1 MNGSAERLDA
11 LIIGSGF
18 GGAFAADALVNVGM
32 RVALVERGPWRDTTP
47 TRAAGIAQRSPLPH
61 GRHAPTHLVR
71 RVSAPWLPRS
81 GINPHTHGLFD
92 VHLDRA
98 MTVACSSG
106 VGGCSHVYGAVNAR
120 PAVPGY
126 WDNRADGLDNA
137 AMAVRCDA
145 AIARMGAR
153 PARASD
159 HIPNFF
165 GDVFANDPSFTA
177 DAPLA
182 QPAMGFRFE
191 LASYRSSNGVLGSV
205 DGSKVTLDAL
215 LVAPAMERG
224 LVVLDLHE
232 AVGLGRTGNGQWWVA
247 LRDHRSGDYRHL
259 VAPRLLLAAGTLNT
273 LRLLFANRARG
284 TLGAMPALGLG
295 FGGNGDSFAWWSRN
309 DAHADYS
316 IGAPCHG
323 RFALRG
329 GEDGAELLFAGVN
342 GIDDLPLPRALRARL
357 KRDIVVLGVAVEEAG
372 GTATWR
378 DGRFRFH
385 YDLGA
390 NPWLARL
397 GSTFATIAKRSGR
410 PVYSLKKFPTTVHP
424 IGGARVDD
432 NPARGVVDGRGEAH
446 GLPGLFVADAAA
458 LPGALGSA
466 PSMTIAAW
474 ASHVAA
480 GIGGSPS
487 LASEP
492 ESTES
497 VA

>member
-1 MNGSAERLDA
+1 MNGSAKELDA

-18 GGAFAADALVNVGM
+18 GGAFAADALVNAGM
-32 RVALVERGPWRDTTP
+32 RVALVERGPWRDTSP
-47 TRAAGIAQRSPLPH
+47 MRAAGIAERSPLPH
-61 GRHAPTHLVR
+61 GRRAPARLLR
-71 RVSAPWLPRS
+71 RVSAPWLPKS
-81 GINPHTHGLFD
+81 GINPHTHGLLEL
-92 VHLDRA
+92 HLDRD
-98 MTVACSSG
+98 MTVVCSSS
-106 VGGCSHVYGAVNAR
+106 VGGNSHVYGAVNAR

-137 AMAVRCDA
+137 GMAARCDA
-145 AIARMGAR
+145 VIARMGAR
-153 PARASD
+153 PSRASD

-165 GDVFANDPSFTA
+165 GDIFANDPSFTA
-177 DAPLA
+177 DVP

-191 LASYRSSNGVLGSV
+191 PASYRSNNSFLGSV

-215 LVAPAMERG
+215 LVAPAMQRG

-232 AVGLGRTGNGQWWVA
+232 AVGLGRTGKGQWWVA

-284 TLGAMPALGLG
+284 ALGAMPALGLG
-295 FGGNGDSFAWWSRN
+295 FGGNGDSFALWSRN

-316 IGAPCHG
+316 LGAPCHG

-329 GEDGAELLFAGVN
+329 EEDGPELLFAGFN

-357 KRDIVVLGVAVEEAG
+357 KRDLIVLGVEVEEAG
-372 GTATWR
+372 GMATWR
-378 DGRFRFH
+378 DGRLRFH
-385 YDLGA
+385 YDRSA

-397 GSTFATIAKRSGR
+397 ESTFARIAKRSGR

-432 NPARGVVDGRGEAH
+432 NPARGIVNGRGEAH
-446 GLPGLFVADAAA
+446 GLPGLFVVDAAA
-458 LPGALGSA
+458 LPGPLGSA

-480 GIGGSPS
+480 GIGGSPN

-492 ESTES
+492 KSTES
-497 VA
+497 IA